1 MWGCDYL
8 SFSGGWGSGIFPGGI
23 FFMLAWLLIIA
34 LAIYV
39 AMRIFR
45 SRTPNTDTWS
55 QDRVDS
61 LQILKARFA
70 NGEINQEEFT
80 KMKQVLSQS

>member
-8 SFSGGWGSGIFPGGI
+8 SFSSGWGSGIFPGGI
-23 FFMLAWLLIIA
+23 FSLLTWVLIFA
-34 LAIYV
+34 LAIYA

-45 SRTPNTDTWS
+45 SRTPNTDAWF

-70 NGEINQEEFT
+70 NGEITQEEFA
-80 KMKQVLSQS
+80 KMKHVLSQP

>member
-8 SFSGGWGSGIFPGGI
+8 GGWGSGIFPHGI
-23 FFMLAWLLIIA
+23 FFMLVWILIIA

-39 AMRIFR
+39 VTRIFGT
-45 SRTPNTDTWS
+45 RTPNRDASS
-55 QDRVDS
+55 QDRIDS

-70 NGEINQEEFT
+70 NGEITQEEFT